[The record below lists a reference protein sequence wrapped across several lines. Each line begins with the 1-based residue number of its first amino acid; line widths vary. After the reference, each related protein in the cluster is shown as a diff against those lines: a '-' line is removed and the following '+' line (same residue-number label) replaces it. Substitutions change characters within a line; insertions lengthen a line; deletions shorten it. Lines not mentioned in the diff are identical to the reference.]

1 MPEVDWELPLWAQV
15 AGGLWCLLAVIL
27 FVRQI
32 MVAYIAALTGG

>member
-15 AGGLWCLLAVIL
+15 LGGLWALLIAAF

-32 MVAYIAALTGG
+32 MVAYLIALVGG